1 MIHGEPQATQD
12 ERKRLCEIVNEK
24 YKPKQYILKIFGA
37 KSTHYYHDKN
47 ERTTDVNEAS
57 KLELKFATSL
67 QKQIKLK
74 TEIIQ
79 LI

>member
-1 MIHGEPQATQD
+1 MIHGEPQAAQD

-24 YKPKQYILKIFGA
+24 YKPKQYILKIFGS
-37 KSTHYYHDKN
+37 KSTYYYHDKN
-47 ERTTDVNEAS
+47 ERTSDVNEAS

-79 LI
+79 LN